1 MNLVGLPS
9 ELCTA
14 SWKEQLVMFLSL
26 SIHFVPARTQS
37 SDNVQIGP
45 TFFNGDNDQSNGGPY
60 KLLENEQLSEQI
72 GFRQIS
78 GPPEQVCSRF
88 VEYFFHSRKEYRF
101 GQRYSLQSL
110 TLTSYFCK
118 NIYHK
123 VIYLYFYESI
133 FQDKST
139 HMIFVF

>member
-1 MNLVGLPS
+1 MHTVS
-9 ELCTA
+9 
-14 SWKEQLVMFLSL
+14 SKEQLVTFLSL

-45 TFFNGDNDQSNGGPY
+45 TFFNSDNDQSNGGPY

-72 GFRQIS
+72 DFRQIS

-118 NIYHK
+118 NIYRK
-123 VIYLYFYESI
+123 VIYLYFYESV
-133 FQDKST
+133 FQDKSI
-139 HMIFVF
+139 HMVFVF

>member
-45 TFFNGDNDQSNGGPY
+45 TFFNGDNYQSNGGPY

-88 VEYFFHSRKEYRF
+88 VEYSLLTRKNVVLD
-101 GQRYSLQSL
+101 SDTIS
-110 TLTSYFCK
+110 K
-118 NIYHK
+118 A
-123 VIYLYFYESI
+123 
-133 FQDKST
+133 
-139 HMIFVF
+139 